1 MFGGIEL
8 SQGITNAWNNF
19 ITFVPKLLGFLLILV
34 IGYFI
39 AKAVEKILNR
49 LLERLG
55 FDRVVERGGVKTALA
70 HSKLDASDILARIV
84 FYAIMLLVLQ
94 LAFGVFGPNP
104 ISDLIKGVIAYL
116 PRLFVA
122 ILIVVVAAAIAA
134 AVRQIVAS
142 LLGGLSYGRVLAT
155 AAYVAIFAIGL
166 FAALDQL
173 QIAPA
178 IVHGLFYAILAIV
191 VGVAIV
197 AVGGAGIIPMRRI
210 WDRSL
215 TRVEAEAPRI
225 RAQAHTPA
233 RRQDTMS
240 TPPRDHGG
248 TPPGSEL
255 GPRA

>member
-19 ITFVPKLLGFLLILV
+19 ITFVPKLLGFLIILV

-39 AKAVEKILNR
+39 AKAVEKVLDK
-49 LLERLG
+49 LLERIG

-70 HSKLDASDILARIV
+70 RSKLDASDILARIV

-104 ISDLIKGVIAYL
+104 ISELIKGVIAYL

-122 ILIVVVAAAIAA
+122 ILIVVIAAAIAS
-134 AVRQIVAS
+134 AVRQVIGS
-142 LLGGLSYGRVLAT
+142 LLGGLSYGGVLAT

-197 AVGGAGIIPMRRI
+197 AVGGAGIGPMRRI
-210 WDRSL
+210 WERSL

-225 RAQAHTPA
+225 RAQAHAPA
-233 RRQDTMS
+233 RVQATTS
-240 TPPRDHGG
+240 TLTRDHPSA
-248 TPPGSEL
+248 PPGTQPE
-255 GPRA
+255 PRG